1 MFPSKLSGFRVKTS
15 ALGLASL
22 LVVAAGCSNGDSKN
36 TDFGEND
43 PSVVVAIGDSITFGK
58 HDGGLES
65 CDHVYRNTVGFCPR
79 LQALTGKTV
88 GNEGEC
94 GETSYGGL
102 DKIDSVLQR
111 WRPSVI
117 LIDYSP
123 NDILYGADAT
133 IANLRGMIAAARANK
148 TVPVLGTLVPAVG
161 DHDGWEPFILDVNA
175 RILALCDEERLSC
188 ADHYKAF
195 VNDPGFQTSPYALL
209 DADGLHPNAAGYT
222 LMAETWRGPLMRQY

>member
-1 MFPSKLSGFRVKTS
+1 MFSFRRLGRHDLTRGLAAVVLL
-15 ALGLASL
+15 ALG
-22 LVVAAGCSNGDSKN
+22 AGCTGGSDST
-36 TDFGEND
+36 TDFGNND

-58 HDGGLES
+58 HDRGLET
-65 CDHVYRNTVGFCPR
+65 CDHEYRNTVGFCPR

-102 DKIDSVLQR
+102 DKIDSVLLR
-111 WRPSVI
+111 WRPGVV

-123 NDILYGADAT
+123 NDLPYGVNAT
-133 IANLRGMIAAARANK
+133 IANLRGMITAARANK

-161 DHDGWEPFILDVNA
+161 DHAGWEPFIVALNA
-175 RILALCDEERLSC
+175 RILVLCDVEGLSC

-195 VNDPGFQTSPYALL
+195 VNDPGFQESPYALL
-209 DADGLHPNAAGYT
+209 DADGLHPNSAGYD
-222 LMAETWRGPLMRQY
+222 LMAETWRRPLMRQY